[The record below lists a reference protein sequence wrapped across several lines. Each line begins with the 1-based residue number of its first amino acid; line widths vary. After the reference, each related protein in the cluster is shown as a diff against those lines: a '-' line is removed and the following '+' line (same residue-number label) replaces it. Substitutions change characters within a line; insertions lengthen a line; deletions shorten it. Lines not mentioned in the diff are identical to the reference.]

1 MYYFH
6 LKEVLE
12 NIGIFI
18 SFGIYLC
25 MIRHEPNFKRKC
37 IFIFSTS
44 LILEVFQY
52 ILTVGG
58 TGITDLITNTCGGMI
73 GIGLYWSAAK
83 IFRGKKRA
91 DTVITVVAAI
101 VTAVVVG
108 GVSVL
113 LISN

>member
-1 MYYFH
+1 MKKKKRVGINCLVPFLFAIYM
-6 LKEVLE
+6 VLLVW
-12 NIGIFI
+12 II
-18 SFGIYLC
+18 L
-25 MIRHEPNFKRKC
+25 FK
-37 IFIFSTS
+37 
-44 LILEVFQY
+44 LQY
-52 ILTVGG
+52 ILAVGG
-58 TGITDLITNTCGGMI
+58 TDITDLITNTCGGMI

-101 VTAVVVG
+101 VTVVVVG